1 MAWLDAQIP
10 RELLAD
16 ERTALR
22 ARAVVVASLVYLVI
36 NSFIGLLVIPVFVG
50 DRPGAALVEVL
61 LGVAGG
67 ACTLLLRATRSVPLT
82 ANVLVGLGVLNI
94 WSMSYLSGGA
104 DGAVL
109 SCFIVIPFVA
119 YALTDARTGAV
130 WLAVTWVSALALS
143 ALGDYHPSWPE
154 RFPRPAVVEGFLIA
168 GLASGFYVVQA
179 IYHRLY
185 QASLLRQEA
194 AQHAAEAANR
204 AKSAFLAAMSH
215 ELRTPMNGVL
225 GVSDVLLRQSLP
237 PDVQD
242 MVGIIRRS
250 SEALLGILNQILDLA
265 KIEAGRFELEA
276 IPFRA
281 DELLREVQ
289 TLTALV
295 AQQKGLRLELDGVDT
310 LDGRSFRGD
319 PLRLRQ
325 ILLNLL
331 GNAIKFTEAGEV
343 RLTARRTE
351 GALVLAVTD
360 TGPGI
365 SEEVQRKLFQPFQ
378 QADASTTRRHGGT
391 GLGLVIS
398 RQLAELMGGTLALT
412 SQLGRGSTF
421 TLTLPLEEVAAEAA
435 ELARATAEV
444 PALPLP
450 SHVLLVEDNT
460 VNQLVARRLLTSL
473 GVNVT
478 VAANGVEALDRVRGV
493 DLVLMDCQMPVM
505 DGLEATRRIRA
516 LSGPERTVPIV
527 ALSAAVFQEE
537 RQATVEAGMDAF
549 LPKPLRLD
557 ELEGTLRTVWRDA
570 CARRVAQA
578 PA

>member
-1 MAWLDAQIP
+1 MGWLDAQIP
-10 RELLAD
+10 RELLGD

-67 ACTLLLRATRSVPLT
+67 ACTLLLRTTRSVPLT

-130 WLAVTWVSALALS
+130 WLGITWVSALALS
-143 ALGDYHPSWPE
+143 ALGDHHPSWPE

-179 IYHRLY
+179 LYHRLY

-225 GVSDVLLRQSLP
+225 GVSDVLLRQPLP

-276 IPFRA
+276 IPFRV

-289 TLTALV
+289 TLTSLV
-295 AQQKGLRLELDGVDT
+295 AQQKGLRLELDGVAA

-331 GNAIKFTEAGEV
+331 GNAIKFTETGEV

-351 GALVLAVTD
+351 GALELAVTD

-412 SQLGRGSTF
+412 SQPGRGSTF
-421 TLTLPLEEVAAEAA
+421 VLTLPLAEVEAA
-435 ELARATAEV
+435 ELEPIAA
-444 PALPLP
+444 PASVVMPLP
-450 SHVLLVEDNT
+450 AHVLLVEDNT

-473 GVNVT
+473 GVGVT
-478 VAANGVEALDRVRGV
+478 VAANGLEALDRVRGV

-516 LSGPERTVPIV
+516 LAGPERTVPIV

-557 ELEGTLRTVWRDA
+557 ELETTLRTVWRDA

-578 PA
+578 SA

>member
-1 MAWLDAQIP
+1 MGWLDAQIP
-10 RELLAD
+10 RELLGD

-61 LGVAGG
+61 LGLAGG
-67 ACTLLLRATRSVPLT
+67 ACTLLLRATRSVSLT
-82 ANVLVGLGVLNI
+82 ANVMVGLGVLNI

-130 WLAVTWVSALALS
+130 WLGITWVSALALS
-143 ALGDYHPSWPE
+143 ALGDHHPSWPE

-179 IYHRLY
+179 LYHRLY

-225 GVSDVLLRQSLP
+225 GVSDVLLRQPLP

-242 MVGIIRRS
+242 MVGVIRRS

-276 IPFRA
+276 IPFRV

-289 TLTALV
+289 TLTSLV
-295 AQQKGLRLELDGVDT
+295 AQQKGLRLELDGVAA

-331 GNAIKFTEAGEV
+331 GNAIKFTETGEV
-343 RLTARRTE
+343 RLTARRSE
-351 GALVLAVTD
+351 GALELAVTD

-412 SQLGRGSTF
+412 SQPGRGSTF
-421 TLTLPLEEVAAEAA
+421 VLTLPLAEVEAA
-435 ELARATAEV
+435 ELEPIAA
-444 PALPLP
+444 PASVVMPLP
-450 SHVLLVEDNT
+450 AHVLLVEDNA

-473 GVNVT
+473 GVGVT
-478 VAANGVEALDRVRGV
+478 IATNGLEALDRVRGV

-516 LSGPERTVPIV
+516 LAGPERTVPIV

-557 ELEGTLRTVWRDA
+557 ELEATLRTVWRDA

-578 PA
+578 SA

>member
-1 MAWLDAQIP
+1 MGWLDAQIP
-10 RELLAD
+10 RELLGD

-67 ACTLLLRATRSVPLT
+67 ACTLLLRTTRSVPLT

-130 WLAVTWVSALALS
+130 WLGITWVSALALS
-143 ALGDYHPSWPE
+143 ALGDHHPSWPE

-179 IYHRLY
+179 LYHRLY

-225 GVSDVLLRQSLP
+225 GVSDVLLRQPLP

-276 IPFRA
+276 IPFRV

-289 TLTALV
+289 TLTSLV
-295 AQQKGLRLELDGVDT
+295 AQQKGLRLELDGVAA

-331 GNAIKFTEAGEV
+331 GNAIKFTETGEV

-351 GALVLAVTD
+351 GALELAVTD

-412 SQLGRGSTF
+412 SQPGRGSTF
-421 TLTLPLEEVAAEAA
+421 VLTLPLAEVEAA
-435 ELARATAEV
+435 ELEPIAA
-444 PALPLP
+444 PASVVMPLP
-450 SHVLLVEDNT
+450 AHVLLVEDNT

-473 GVNVT
+473 GVGVT
-478 VAANGVEALDRVRGV
+478 VAANGLEALDRVRGV

-516 LSGPERTVPIV
+516 LAGPERTVPIV

-557 ELEGTLRTVWRDA
+557 ELETTLRTVWRDA

>member
-1 MAWLDAQIP
+1 MGWLDAQIP
-10 RELLAD
+10 RELLGD

-67 ACTLLLRATRSVPLT
+67 ACTLLLRTTRSVPLT

-130 WLAVTWVSALALS
+130 WLGITWVSALALS
-143 ALGDYHPSWPE
+143 ALGDHHPSWPE

-179 IYHRLY
+179 LYHRLY

-225 GVSDVLLRQSLP
+225 GVSDVLLRQPLP

-276 IPFRA
+276 IPFRV

-289 TLTALV
+289 TLTSPGGA
-295 AQQKGLRLELDGVDT
+295 AEGPAPRARRRGSS
-310 LDGRSFRGD
+310 GRSLLPRRPAAPAADPAEPAGQRHQVHRDRRG
-319 PLRLRQ
+319 PAHRAAHR
-325 ILLNLL
+325 
-331 GNAIKFTEAGEV
+331 GRAGAG
-343 RLTARRTE
+343 RD
-351 GALVLAVTD
+351 GH
-360 TGPGI
+360 GPGH
-365 SEEVQRKLFQPFQ
+365 QR
-378 QADASTTRRHGGT
+378 GG
-391 GLGLVIS
+391 
-398 RQLAELMGGTLALT
+398 
-412 SQLGRGSTF
+412 
-421 TLTLPLEEVAAEAA
+421 AA
-435 ELARATAEV
+435 
-444 PALPLP
+444 
-450 SHVLLVEDNT
+450 
-460 VNQLVARRLLTSL
+460 
-473 GVNVT
+473 
-478 VAANGVEALDRVRGV
+478 
-493 DLVLMDCQMPVM
+493 
-505 DGLEATRRIRA
+505 
-516 LSGPERTVPIV
+516 
-527 ALSAAVFQEE
+527 
-537 RQATVEAGMDAF
+537 
-549 LPKPLRLD
+549 
-557 ELEGTLRTVWRDA
+557 
-570 CARRVAQA
+570 
-578 PA
+578 

>member
-1 MAWLDAQIP
+1 MGWLDAQIP
-10 RELLAD
+10 RELLGD

-67 ACTLLLRATRSVPLT
+67 ACTLLLRTTRSVPLT

-130 WLAVTWVSALALS
+130 WLGITWVSALALS
-143 ALGDYHPSWPE
+143 ALGDHHPTWPE

-179 IYHRLY
+179 LYHRLY

-225 GVSDVLLRQSLP
+225 GVSDVLLRQPLP

-276 IPFRA
+276 IPFRV

-289 TLTALV
+289 TLTSLV
-295 AQQKGLRLELDGVDT
+295 AQQKGLRLELDGVAA

-331 GNAIKFTEAGEV
+331 GNAIKFTETGEV

-351 GALVLAVTD
+351 GALELAVTD

-412 SQLGRGSTF
+412 SQPGRGSTF
-421 TLTLPLEEVAAEAA
+421 VLTLPLAEVEAA
-435 ELARATAEV
+435 ELEPIAA
-444 PALPLP
+444 PASVVMPLP
-450 SHVLLVEDNT
+450 AHVLLVEDNT

-473 GVNVT
+473 GVGVT
-478 VAANGVEALDRVRGV
+478 VAANGLEALDRVRGV

-516 LSGPERTVPIV
+516 LAGPERTVPIV

-557 ELEGTLRTVWRDA
+557 ELETTLRTVWRDA

>member
-1 MAWLDAQIP
+1 MAWLDRQIP
-10 RELLAD
+10 GELLAD
-16 ERTALR
+16 ERTALQ
-22 ARAVVVASLVYLVI
+22 ARAVVVASLVYVAI
-36 NSFIGLLVIPVFVG
+36 NSFIGLVVIPVFVG
-50 DRPGAALVEVL
+50 DRPGAAMVEVL

-67 ACTLLLRATRSVPLT
+67 ACTLLLRATRSVRLT

-119 YALTDARTGAV
+119 YALTDARTGAA

-143 ALGDYHPSWPE
+143 ALGDHHPSWPA
-154 RFPRPAVVEGFLIA
+154 RVPRPAVVEGFLIA

-185 QASLLRQEA
+185 QASLLRQET

-225 GVSDVLLRQSLP
+225 GVSDVLLRQPLP
-237 PDVQD
+237 PEVKD
-242 MVGIIRRS
+242 MVSVIRRS
-250 SEALLGILNQILDLA
+250 SEALLGILDQILDLA
-265 KIEAGRFELEA
+265 KIEAGRMELEA
-276 IPFRA
+276 IPFRL

-295 AQQKGLRLELDGVDT
+295 AQQKGLRLELVGVEA

-331 GNAIKFTEAGEV
+331 GNAIKFTEVGHV
-343 RLTARRTE
+343 RLSARRAE
-351 GALVLAVTD
+351 GSLSLTVSD

-365 SEEVQRKLFQPFQ
+365 SEEVQQRLFQPFQ

-398 RQLAELMGGTLALT
+398 RQLAELMGGTLTLT
-412 SQLGRGSTF
+412 SRVGQGSSF
-421 TLTLPLEEVAAEAA
+421 TLVLSLDEVVAAAPPPAVAA
-435 ELARATAEV
+435 PEHV
-444 PALPLP
+444 PPLP
-450 SHVLLVEDNT
+450 SRVLLVEDNA
-460 VNQLVARRLLTSL
+460 VNQLVARRLLANL
-473 GVNVT
+473 GVDVT
-478 VAANGVEALDRVRGV
+478 VAANGLEALERIRGV

-516 LSGPERTVPIV
+516 LEGPERAVPIV

-537 RQATVEAGMDAF
+537 RQASMEAGMDAF

-557 ELEGTLRTVWRDA
+557 ELEATLRTVWHDA
-570 CARRVAQA
+570 RARRDE
-578 PA
+578 PAST